1 MMVQKVTPSVYY
13 NQWLKRLN
21 TQLNESTNQNPIK
34 VPKVVKPTNIKTLL
48 KTLRTINSQ
57 LVPSFLGRHQ
67 YLGDQ
72 IYAMLVDINLFLL
85 MFLTLQSAPNW
96 LHWKQSKKSVSP

>member
-1 MMVQKVTPSVYY
+1 MMIQKVTPYVYY

-34 VPKVVKPTNIKTLL
+34 VTKVVKLINIKTLL

-57 LVPSFLGRHQ
+57 LAPSFLGRHQ

-72 IYAMLVDINLFLL
+72 IYAMLV
-85 MFLTLQSAPNW
+85 
-96 LHWKQSKKSVSP
+96 